1 MKSPSLSV
9 VIPAYNEEANIA
21 ACLTNVS
28 SVLKKLKLDSEIIL
42 VDDGSKD
49 RTGEIAKSFINKIP
63 GLKVVVNHPNRG
75 YGGGPRP
82 GLLAPPRGIF
92 FFFPPPH
99 PIF

>member
-75 YGGGPRP
+75 YGGGPAAGRA
-82 GLLAPPRGIF
+82 GRTGGVID
-92 FFFPPPH
+92 FFPVDKH
-99 PIF
+99 L

>member
-9 VIPAYNEEANIA
+9 VIPAYNEEANVA

-42 VDDGSKD
+42 VDDGPKD

-75 YGGGPRP
+75 YGGGLRA
-82 GLLAPPRGIF
+82 GLGGATGGVID
-92 FFFPPPH
+92 FFPVDKH
-99 PIF
+99 L

>member
-9 VIPAYNEEANIA
+9 VIPAYNEEANVA

-75 YGGGPRP
+75 YGGG
-82 GLLAPPRGIF
+82 LRGGVGGATGGILRF
-92 FFFPPPH
+92 FRGGGA
-99 PIF
+99 

>member
-9 VIPAYNEEANIA
+9 VIPAYNEAANIA

-75 YGGGPRP
+75 YGGGLRA
-82 GLLAPPRGIF
+82 GAGGAAGGVF
-92 FFFPPPH
+92 AFFPAGDH
-99 PIF
+99 V